1 MALSDYGT
9 ALVTG
14 ASSGIGAACVRAL
27 RARDLRVVATARRQ
41 ERLAALAE
49 ETGCE
54 TLALDVSD
62 TEAVYD
68 RLGGE
73 EIDVLINNAGLGRGF
88 EGFLTS
94 SAAEID
100 EVIRV
105 NVAAAIHVV
114 RVLAE
119 GMVARRR
126 GHIVNI
132 GSVAGLYPLGF
143 PVYGASK
150 GAIHLFAQHL
160 RLDLKGSGVRM
171 TEICPGRVETEF
183 FDSAFR
189 TPGDRDRYLSDFE
202 LLKSSDIADA
212 ILFALD
218 APWRMNVTTIEL
230 TPTEQVQGGSAV
242 MPVERG

>member
-14 ASSGIGAACVRAL
+14 ASSGIGAACVRML
-27 RARDLRVVATARRQ
+27 RARDLRVIAAARRQ
-41 ERLAALAE
+41 DRLAELAS

-62 TEAVYD
+62 TAAVYEA
-68 RLGGE
+68 LGGL

-94 SAAEID
+94 TAAEIE

-119 GMVARRR
+119 GMVARKR

-171 TEICPGRVETEF
+171 TEICPGRVGTEF
-183 FDSAFR
+183 FDTAFR
-189 TPGDRDRYLSDFE
+189 TPGDRDSFLSDFE
-202 LLKSSDIADA
+202 LLKASDIADA

-218 APWRMNVTTIEL
+218 APWRMNVSTIEV
-230 TPTEQVQGGSAV
+230 TPTEQVQGGSVVA
-242 MPVERG
+242 PVARD